1 MIPALAAAAVAGF
14 ASWPAMEYLVH
25 GVLSHR
31 LRTFVSPM
39 HWEHHEDEHSVF
51 TSARAWIPAAIF
63 LWGTLSLA
71 LGAAISAGFV
81 AGLLVG
87 FQRYEHVH
95 WAIHFREP
103 RDERERVRRL
113 HHLAHHYR
121 DPSMYHGVTTRFF
134 DRLLG
139 TLPADH
145 EAAYASMA
153 DRPLLVARDHRS
165 PAERRARA

>member
-1 MIPALAAAAVAGF
+1 MRPVLVAWALAGF

-39 HWEHHEDEHSVF
+39 HWEHHEDEHAVF
-51 TSARAWIPAAIF
+51 TSASAWVPASAF
-63 LWGTLSLA
+63 LWAMLA
-71 LGAAISAGFV
+71 LAIGATASAAFL

-87 FQRYEHVH
+87 FQRYERVH

-121 DPSMYHGVTTRFF
+121 DPSMYHGVTTRLL
-134 DRLLG
+134 DRLCG

-145 EAAYASMA
+145 EQAYASVA
-153 DRPLLVARDHRS
+153 DRPLLVARTGES
-165 PAERRARA
+165 APVRRARA

>member
-1 MIPALAAAAVAGF
+1 MSLGLAAWAIAGF

-25 GVLSHR
+25 GILSHR

-39 HWEHHEDEHSVF
+39 HWVHHEDEHAVF
-51 TSARAWIPAAIF
+51 TSATAWIPAAIF
-63 LWGTLSLA
+63 LWVALSA
-71 LGAAISAGFV
+71 AIGAAAAGSFV

-87 FQRYEHVH
+87 FQRYERVH

-103 RDERERVRRL
+103 ATARDRLRRL
-113 HHLAHHYR
+113 HHLAHHHC
-121 DPSMYHGVTTRFF
+121 DPSKYHGVTTRFF

-145 EAAYASMA
+145 ERAYASVA
-153 DRPLLVARDHRS
+153 DRPVLVARGSDGAAVGES
-165 PAERRARA
+165 RA